1 MAVNAAKTKPIMPED
16 LNSWSFKLWKI
27 CDLMLLWRLQNC
39 MFWLLLQFLESL
51 QVSEFFWLTA
61 TICFQDVIFFSII
74 IIIIIIITFIIIII
88 IIITCWVLIFHLML
102 TLNGMKN
109 SKQTSAHIQSH
120 TISNTLEIVRNMFF
134 DTALSSIWM
143 YLQS

>member
-1 MAVNAAKTKPIMPED
+1 MPED
-16 LNSWSFKLWKI
+16 LNSLSFKLWKI

-61 TICFQDVIFFSII
+61 TICFQDVFFFSII
-74 IIIIIIITFIIIII
+74 ILIIIIIITFIIII
-88 IIITCWVLIFHLML
+88 IIITCWVLIFHL

-109 SKQTSAHIQSH
+109 PKQTSVYIQTH

>member
-88 IIITCWVLIFHLML
+88 ITCWVLIFHLML

>member
-1 MAVNAAKTKPIMPED
+1 MPED
-16 LNSWSFKLWKI
+16 LNSLSFKLWKI

-61 TICFQDVIFFSII
+61 TICFQDVFFFSII
-74 IIIIIIITFIIIII
+74 ILIIIIIITFIIIIIIVIIIIIII
-88 IIITCWVLIFHLML
+88 IIITCWVLIFHL

-109 SKQTSAHIQSH
+109 PKQTSVYIQTH